1 MVVAWTY
8 AVAVNFSPS
17 YRVTVDKIG
26 ESTIGLQ
33 NGESSGVVHKDVE
46 AAEVEKEMETK
57 ESVDPHMSH
66 VEQR

>member
-33 NGESSGVVHKDVE
+33 NSGVVHKDVE
-46 AAEVEKEMETK
+46 AAEVEKEMDTK